1 MTDTHRLMSY
11 IQNDVQWDFHIALQF
26 KFTLECNY
34 TYIRAS

>member
-11 IQNDVQWDFHIALQF
+11 IQNDVQWDFHIALH
-26 KFTLECNY
+26 FTLECNY